1 MDTHPKHL
9 PADERRAVTVE
20 SVVALAGS
28 QNPSE
33 ITTAAIAKHMNL
45 TQGALFR
52 HFPNKEAIWQAV
64 MEWVAERLLAR
75 IDRSAQGIESPL
87 AAMEAMFMSHIEFVA
102 EHPGVPRMMF
112 GELQRAESTPAKR
125 MVQTL
130 IQRYGERLHRLI
142 EKGKASGELS
152 PSLDNEAAATLF
164 IGTIQGLV
172 MQSLLAGD
180 VGRMHRDA
188 PRVFAI
194 YRRGI
199 RVRNEKLPLQGR
211 TLALLAVIIPLLVLF
226 IYVGLRSGPLA
237 PVAVT
242 VASVESQAITPALF
256 GIGTV
261 EARYTYKI
269 GPTFAGRVKRL
280 EVHVGDQ
287 VKAGQVLGEM
297 EPVDLDDRVRSQESV
312 FKRAEAALREAE
324 ARQAYAQTQAR
335 RYEQLFAVRSTSEEI
350 VTTKRQELQIADA
363 ALSAAREDIAR
374 ARSDREALVAQRSNL
389 RLIAP
394 VDGVVAVRDADPGT
408 TIVAGQA
415 VVEVIDPKSLWINVR
430 FDQISASGLA
440 GGCRLISSC
449 VRVVARP

>member
-1 MDTHPKHL
+1 
-9 PADERRAVTVE
+9 
-20 SVVALAGS
+20 
-28 QNPSE
+28 
-33 ITTAAIAKHMNL
+33 MN
-45 TQGALFR
+45 
-52 HFPNKEAIWQAV
+52 
-64 MEWVAERLLAR
+64 
-75 IDRSAQGIESPL
+75 
-87 AAMEAMFMSHIEFVA
+87 
-102 EHPGVPRMMF
+102 
-112 GELQRAESTPAKR
+112 
-125 MVQTL
+125 
-130 IQRYGERLHRLI
+130 
-142 EKGKASGELS
+142 
-152 PSLDNEAAATLF
+152 
-164 IGTIQGLV
+164 
-172 MQSLLAGD
+172 
-180 VGRMHRDA
+180 
-188 PRVFAI
+188 
-194 YRRGI
+194 
-199 RVRNEKLPLQGR
+199 KLPLQGR

-242 VASVESQAITPALF
+242 VSSVESRTITPALF

-297 EPVDLDDRVRSQESV
+297 EPVDLDDRVRSQESA

-335 RYEQLFAVRSTSEEI
+335 RYEQLLAVRFISEEI
-350 VTTKRQELQIADA
+350 VTTKQQELQIADA

-374 ARSDREALVAQRSNL
+374 ARSDREGLVAQRSNL

-408 TIVAGQA
+408 TIVAGEA
-415 VVEVIDPKSLWINVR
+415 VVEVIDPKSLWINAR

-440 GGCRLISSC
+440 GGLPARIVLRSRGGQTLKGRVLRVEPKADAVTEETLAKVTFDNKPEPLPPVGELAEVTVDLPALPAAPLIPNAAVQREGDKVGVWQIVDADLHFSPVKLGTSDLNGYVQ
-449 VRVVARP
+449 VREGLKNGDQVVIYSEKALTARSRIHVVDHIPGVSR

>member
-1 MDTHPKHL
+1 M
-9 PADERRAVTVE
+9 
-20 SVVALAGS
+20 
-28 QNPSE
+28 
-33 ITTAAIAKHMNL
+33 
-45 TQGALFR
+45 
-52 HFPNKEAIWQAV
+52 
-64 MEWVAERLLAR
+64 
-75 IDRSAQGIESPL
+75 
-87 AAMEAMFMSHIEFVA
+87 
-102 EHPGVPRMMF
+102 
-112 GELQRAESTPAKR
+112 KR
-125 MVQTL
+125 
-130 IQRYGERLHRLI
+130 
-142 EKGKASGELS
+142 
-152 PSLDNEAAATLF
+152 
-164 IGTIQGLV
+164 
-172 MQSLLAGD
+172 
-180 VGRMHRDA
+180 
-188 PRVFAI
+188 
-194 YRRGI
+194 
-199 RVRNEKLPLQGR
+199 LPLQGR
-211 TLALLAVIIPLLVLF
+211 TLALLAVIVPMLALF

-237 PVAVT
+237 PVSVT
-242 VASVESQAITPALF
+242 VVTVESRAVMPALF

-297 EPVDLDDRVRSQESV
+297 DPVDLDDRVRSQESA

-324 ARQAYAQTQAR
+324 ARQAYAQAQAR

-363 ALSAAREDIAR
+363 ALSAAREEIAR
-374 ARSDREALVAQRSNL
+374 ARFDREGLVAQRSNL

-440 GGCRLISSC
+440 GGLPARIVLRSRGGQTLQGRVLRVEPKADAVTEETLAKVTFDNKPEPLPPVGELAEVTVDLPALPAAPLIPNAA
-449 VRVVARP
+449 VRRDGDKVGVWQIMDGDLRFSPVKLGASDLNGYVQVREGLNNGDQVVTYSEKALTARSRVHVVDLIPGASK

>member
-1 MDTHPKHL
+1 MK
-9 PADERRAVTVE
+9 
-20 SVVALAGS
+20 
-28 QNPSE
+28 
-33 ITTAAIAKHMNL
+33 
-45 TQGALFR
+45 
-52 HFPNKEAIWQAV
+52 
-64 MEWVAERLLAR
+64 
-75 IDRSAQGIESPL
+75 
-87 AAMEAMFMSHIEFVA
+87 
-102 EHPGVPRMMF
+102 
-112 GELQRAESTPAKR
+112 
-125 MVQTL
+125 
-130 IQRYGERLHRLI
+130 
-142 EKGKASGELS
+142 
-152 PSLDNEAAATLF
+152 
-164 IGTIQGLV
+164 
-172 MQSLLAGD
+172 
-180 VGRMHRDA
+180 
-188 PRVFAI
+188 
-194 YRRGI
+194 
-199 RVRNEKLPLQGR
+199 KLPLQGR

-242 VASVESQAITPALF
+242 VASVESRAITPALF

-440 GGCRLISSC
+440 GGLPTRIVLRSRSGQTLKGRVLRVEPKADAVTEEMIAKVTFDSQPETLPPVGELAEVTVDLPALQAAPLIPNAAVQRMGDKIGVWQVVDGDLHFSPVKLGASDLNGYVQ
-449 VRVVARP
+449 VREGLKNRDQVVTYSEKALTPRSRIHVVDHIPGVSR

>member
-1 MDTHPKHL
+1 VK
-9 PADERRAVTVE
+9 
-20 SVVALAGS
+20 
-28 QNPSE
+28 
-33 ITTAAIAKHMNL
+33 
-45 TQGALFR
+45 
-52 HFPNKEAIWQAV
+52 
-64 MEWVAERLLAR
+64 
-75 IDRSAQGIESPL
+75 
-87 AAMEAMFMSHIEFVA
+87 
-102 EHPGVPRMMF
+102 
-112 GELQRAESTPAKR
+112 
-125 MVQTL
+125 
-130 IQRYGERLHRLI
+130 
-142 EKGKASGELS
+142 
-152 PSLDNEAAATLF
+152 
-164 IGTIQGLV
+164 
-172 MQSLLAGD
+172 
-180 VGRMHRDA
+180 
-188 PRVFAI
+188 
-194 YRRGI
+194 
-199 RVRNEKLPLQGR
+199 KLPLQGR
-211 TLALLAVIIPLLVLF
+211 TRALLAGAMALLVLLSC
-226 IYVGLRSGPLA
+226 VGLRSGPLA

-242 VASVESQAITPALF
+242 VASGESRASTPALCC
-256 GIGTV
+256 IGTV
-261 EARYTYKI
+261 GALYTYKI

-430 FDQISASGLA
+430 FDQISASVLA
-440 GGCRLISSC
+440 GGLPAHIVLRSRCCQTLKGRAFLAEPKADAVTEETPDS
-449 VRVVARP
+449 PT